1 MHSGIILKLE
11 TWPVDKIIPSANP
24 LRKNNHAVDRMAEA
38 IATFGF
44 RVPLLVRSSGE
55 LVAGELRYKAVKK
68 LQMTEVPVILVDD
81 LSEAQIR
88 AFRISVNRMAELA
101 EWDEDLLA
109 AELQRLMDDGFPVE
123 LTGFDMEEIDK
134 LLAGLVD
141 NEKDPDQAP
150 PPPAIPVSQLGD
162 LWILGDHLLLC
173 GDSTSSNDFARLM
186 GCESADLVW
195 TDPPYNV
202 DYQGKA
208 GKILNDKM
216 KSSEFSAFMGAVFSC
231 LASIMAPGSPIYVAH
246 ADTERINVQGGMNA
260 AGLKVASCL
269 IWRKNQMVLG
279 RADYH
284 WQHEPIL
291 YGWKPGGRH
300 SWHGGRTRRT
310 VFELD
315 GDPQVMRISDNQIQ
329 IKIGDEYLVVSGEN
343 LAVEQHCSTIAC
355 EDKPLRNADH
365 PTMKPVALIERFLA
379 NSSRPGNIVVD
390 AFGGSGSTLIACEI
404 RKRKARLMELDPRF
418 CDVIVRRWQEYT
430 GGVATLAGMDACF
443 TQVKDLRGV
452 VDA

>member
-1 MHSGIILKLE
+1 MLKIE
-11 TWPVDKIIPSANP
+11 TWPLAKIIPDENH
-24 LRKNNHAVDRMAEA
+24 LRKNNHAVGKVAEA

-44 RVPLLVRSSGE
+44 RVPLLVRSPGE
-55 LVAGELRYKAVKK
+55 LVDGDLRYKAAK
-68 LQMTEVPVILVDD
+68 LLKFTEVPVILVDD
-81 LSEAQIR
+81 LSDAQIR
-88 AFRISVNRMAELA
+88 AFKISVNRMADLA
-101 EWDEDLLA
+101 EWDEELLA

-123 LTGFDMEEIDK
+123 LTGFDMDEVDK

-141 NEKDPDQAP
+141 NEKDPDLAP
-150 PPPAIPVSQLGD
+150 PPPANPVTERGD
-162 LWILGDHLLLC
+162 LWIIGDHLLLC
-173 GDSTSSNDFARLM
+173 GDSTSSEDFTLLM
-186 GCESADLVW
+186 ACETADLVW

-202 DYQGKA
+202 DYKGKA

-216 KSSEFSAFMGAVFSC
+216 KSSEFSAFMCQVFSC
-231 LASIMAPGSPIYVAH
+231 LAAIMAPGAPIYVAH
-246 ADTERINVQGGMNA
+246 ADTERLNVQGAMNT

-291 YGWKPGGRH
+291 YGWKPGSRH

-315 GDPQVMRISDNQIQ
+315 GDPQAMRISDTQIQ
-329 IKIGDEYLVVSGEN
+329 VKVGDEFLLVSGEN
-343 LAVEQHCSTIAC
+343 LSVDRYCSTIAC
-355 EDKPLRNADH
+355 EDKPLRNEDH

-379 NSSRPGNIVVD
+379 NSSRPGNVVVD

-430 GGVATLAGMDACF
+430 GGIATLAGTDASF
-443 TQVKDLRGV
+443 NQVKELRGK
-452 VDA
+452 VDD